1 MWTCDSCRYYV
12 LLLRPQTWQSR
23 KRLVLLGAKS
33 YKSMFGS
40 EAELQLQQCLSGQRS
55 LSSLPAS
62 GTSNLTKSRCH
73 DCVSYLCGQKHCW
86 SPRGLR
92 TQIRSCR
99 IWSNWKCNGL
109 LPLVALALSGPEEAS
124 WWLLSQ
130 LLRYSFCGI
139 CGNELEGLALIAQ
152 EQKSLFPCQPI
163 LHHLFCY
170 HVYWH
175 GDTQKGHRGCCSS
188 LYDSPLLLRSGL
200 YSGMCIGTSFPQESQ
215 LGKHSGKTTLL
226 HLRWHQRKGQI
237 KQRSWWYETKSAW
250 DAIWN
255 APLVHLHPAS
265 VVEPGGTSKM
275 PALVRD
281 RLSPTREEKLWWRVC
296 LHPHLEKGRTLP
308 VEKSHSCGC
317 CFFLSYRWEQAV
329 PEPLL

>member
-1 MWTCDSCRYYV
+1 MWTCDSCHYYV
-12 LLLRPQTWQSR
+12 LLLGPQTWQSR
-23 KRLVLLGAKS
+23 KRLALLGAKS

-40 EAELQLQQCLSGQRS
+40 EAELQLQQSLRLEVTRFAACLRGKRSDKES
-55 LSSLPAS
+55 LSW
-62 GTSNLTKSRCH
+62 
-73 DCVSYLCGQKHCW
+73 LCLLSTW
-86 SPRGLR
+86 TEALLVATRFLR
-92 TQIRSCR
+92 TQIGSCR
-99 IWSNWKCNGL
+99 IWPNWKCNGL
-109 LPLVALALSGPEEAS
+109 LPLVALARSGPEEAS

-163 LHHLFCY
+163 LHHLFWY
-170 HVYWH
+170 H
-175 GDTQKGHRGCCSS
+175 TQKGHRGGCSS

-200 YSGMCIGTSFPQESQ
+200 YSGMCTGTSFPQESQ
-215 LGKHSGKTTLL
+215 LGKHPGKTTLL
-226 HLRWHQRKGQI
+226 HLTWHQRKGQI

-265 VVEPGGTSKM
+265 VVEPGGMSKT
-275 PALVRD
+275 PVLVRD

-308 VEKSHSCGC
+308 VQKSHSCGC
-317 CFFLSYRWEQAV
+317 RFFSLTDGSKQFQNHSFKMYF
-329 PEPLL
+329 